1 VKEEFA
7 GLADILETLISRNE
21 SIAVAE
27 SLTGGGLAQALTSL
41 PGSSQVFRGSVTA
54 YQNEIKSSILQIPE
68 ELISEFGA
76 VSEEVAAAMA
86 HGIKD
91 LMGSTWSISTT
102 GVAGPGPVDGVPAG
116 TVWVAIDGP
125 ISQTLQ
131 LELSARVKSFETQQL
146 QVQLRHLPVSLRH
159 CNFKKKTRGVS
170 NGRSTTHQR
179 WSIPSCCSH
188 HARSHTSRCCSRCSS
203 ISWLFI

>member
-1 VKEEFA
+1 MKEEFS
-7 GLADILETLISRNE
+7 GVTDILEILTQRGETIC
-21 SIAVAE
+21 VAE
-27 SLTGGGLAQALTSL
+27 SLTGGGLAEALSSL
-41 PGSSQVFRGSVTA
+41 PGSSQIFRGSDTA
-54 YQNEIKSSILQIPE
+54 YQVEIKNSVLKVPL
-68 ELISEFGA
+68 ELISEMGS

-131 LELSARVKSFETQQL
+131 LELSGTREIVRNATIAGAIAAFARIL
-146 QVQLRHLPVSLRH
+146 
-159 CNFKKKTRGVS
+159 KT
-170 NGRSTTHQR
+170 
-179 WSIPSCCSH
+179 
-188 HARSHTSRCCSRCSS
+188 
-203 ISWLFI
+203 L